1 LPAEIKSSTRASG
14 IEDNMDPNNNYRL
27 WSLFFTAE
35 SSMSRV
41 RDLELA
47 AIGVTREQSGALFL
61 LVGRGQS
68 TIVEMANAWCRRR
81 NSVSTLM
88 ERMEKQGLVKKV
100 KVPNQKDLVVFITP
114 KGREMH
120 HRVLSTSNVIDIIL
134 NQFSEEDRQDF
145 VRCLRMILS
154 RSRNILNDD
163 EKIYQPLMY
172 EKTTAN

>member
-1 LPAEIKSSTRASG
+1 MPAEIKTNMRAS
-14 IEDNMDPNNNYRL
+14 INENNTDANNNFKL
-27 WSLFFTAE
+27 WSLFFTSE

-41 RDLELA
+41 RNLELA

-61 LVGRGQS
+61 LAGRGQS
-68 TIVEMANAWCRRR
+68 TIGEMANAWCRRR

-100 KVPNQKDLVVFITP
+100 KIPKQKDLVVYITP

-120 HRVLSTSNVIDIIL
+120 HRVLLTSNVIDIIF

-145 VRCLRMILS
+145 ARCLKMVLS
-154 RSRNILNDD
+154 HSLAILNA
-163 EKIYQPLMY
+163 EPKISGSDI
-172 EKTTAN
+172 N

>member
-1 LPAEIKSSTRASG
+1 LPAEIKSMRASG
-14 IEDNMDPNNNYRL
+14 NEDNIDPNNNYRL
-27 WSLFFTAE
+27 WSLFFTAQ

-61 LVGRGQS
+61 LAGRGQS
-68 TIVEMANAWCRRR
+68 TIGEMAYAWCRRR

-100 KVPNQKDLVVFITP
+100 KIPKQKDLVVFITP

-120 HRVLSTSNVIDIIL
+120 HRVLSTSNVIDIIF
-134 NQFSEEDRQDF
+134 NQLSEEDRQDF

-154 RSRNILNDD
+154 RSRTILNTGNKIVQPHID
-163 EKIYQPLMY
+163 EKSS
-172 EKTTAN
+172 AN